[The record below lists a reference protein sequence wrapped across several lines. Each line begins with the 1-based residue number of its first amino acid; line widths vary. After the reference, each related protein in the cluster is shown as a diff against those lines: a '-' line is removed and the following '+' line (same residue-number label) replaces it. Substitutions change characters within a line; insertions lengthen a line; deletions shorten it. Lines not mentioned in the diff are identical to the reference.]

1 MVYFADMFPF
11 YLKFIISIML
21 LILSYLIIYN
31 IYKCFMNIIKPK
43 TIEKKKL
50 KKMMLDY
57 YMEGGGYKAD

>member
-1 MVYFADMFPF
+1 
-11 YLKFIISIML
+11 
-21 LILSYLIIYN
+21 
-31 IYKCFMNIIKPK
+31 MNIIKPK